1 MSDMPDIRKI
11 TKLFNTKAT
20 SINEA
25 DNTVVFRISDGK
37 PDRQGEIVDQKSWDF
52 TDYMQNPL
60 LITSHDSSDIENGVG
75 TAQEL
80 WYDAQDDSTYGRFKI
95 DPTVSNKAQV
105 AWNLVKAGILR
116 TVSVGFISN
125 DKEYAEDGTP
135 ILKNNQLLET
145 SLVLIPANP
154 RAIALAFKD
163 RSISQKDATYLMN
176 TMRSEADEIEKQLN
190 TTTEEETSMSK
201 ESEQALLG
209 AIEALTKGM
218 ATLTEKV
225 DAQSS
230 VEKGVVADIAAI
242 EDKWDLD
249 EDKWDNFSP
258 IATLYY
264 ALQEAYFYSGTSVD
278 SFGSLVA
285 EFIALV
291 SKVADGSYDDKSL
304 TDNEQLS
311 KGIESTGD
319 RDIKQL
325 VAKSM
330 GIETVTKAA
339 DETETDEATQ
349 DADEANEDA
358 EESADESTDVE
369 TTDDAQ
375 AETEDSENA
384 DEVEKEGE
392 ESNNSDAAKD
402 GENDQS
408 GADADEF
415 DEDAELTPE
424 IEAQIDEALAA
435 TSA

>member
-116 TVSVGFISN
+116 TVSVGFISK
-125 DKEYAEDGTP
+125 DIEYTDDGTP
-135 ILKNNQLLET
+135 VLKNNQLLET

-154 RAIALAFKD
+154 RAIALSFKEG
-163 RSISQKDATYLMN
+163 SLSTKDARWLMD
-176 TMRSEADEIEKQLN
+176 TMRKEADELDIQIKQSEEQESNGDSEKSMEEIKSQLS
-190 TTTEEETSMSK
+190 TLTEAMTK
-201 ESEQALLG
+201 VA
-209 AIEALTKGM
+209 EAL
-218 ATLTEKV
+218 AARDDAANAQAEALAALTEKV
-225 DAQSS
+225 
-230 VEKGVVADIAAI
+230 E
-242 EDKWDLD
+242 
-249 EDKWDNFSP
+249 
-258 IATLYY
+258 
-264 ALQEAYFYSGTSVD
+264 AL
-278 SFGSLVA
+278 
-285 EFIALV
+285 
-291 SKVADGSYDDKSL
+291 
-304 TDNEQLS
+304 
-311 KGIESTGD
+311 
-319 RDIKQL
+319 
-325 VAKSM
+325 
-330 GIETVTKAA
+330 TVQKAA
-339 DETETDEATQ
+339 DETETDESDQ
-349 DADEANEDA
+349 DTDKVNEDA
-358 EESADESTDVE
+358 EESADKSTDVE
-369 TTDDAQ
+369 TTDDEQ
-375 AETEDSENA
+375 EDTEESGNA

-392 ESNNSDAAKD
+392 ESNDSDAAKD

-424 IEAQIDEALAA
+424 LEAQIDEALEAA
-435 TSA
+435 SA